1 MTKTKY
7 NKKRKNLKKTR
18 KNRKSRKN
26 IKGGF
31 LQEMGFG
38 IDGFNFSKQ
47 TGQKRYNWQTGKWDA
62 MNCYNVGGL
71 KWCKIVPNEDK

>member
-1 MTKTKY
+1 MAKTKY
-7 NKKRKNLKKTR
+7 RRGKRRVKKTR
-18 KNRKSRKN
+18 KHRKN

-31 LQEMGFG
+31 LQDFGFG
-38 IDGFNFSKQ
+38 IDGMNFSKQ

-62 MNCYNVGGL
+62 MNCYDVMGI